1 MRVSILLL
9 GTVALLTLMLLS
21 MGCERKVV
29 NEQGDDQ
36 ASLSSC
42 FTCHGEEGTLLAAKG
57 EWQNSIH
64 ASGNNVDYTNRG
76 EGSDCTK
83 CHDHQGFLDFI
94 ATGELD
100 APYDNVSSIH
110 CFTCHAPHTRGN
122 LTLRVSTPYTLE
134 NGDVFNHTS
143 ANLCVNCH
151 HSRLSAD
158 AITDNQEVYN
168 HWGPHHGPQGDLLEG
183 TNGYEYTGYDYE
195 STGHATAGTNNG
207 CIKCHMGNPQTHIGY
222 KIGGHSFNM
231 IDEETGDN
239 MAGVCETCHSE
250 IGDDF
255 DYEGIQT
262 NVEELLADLQDLLY
276 AAGHVDEEGEPM
288 GTSSSK
294 HVIAD
299 EGEAGALWNYVLI
312 EEDRSEGVHNPDYIV
327 GLLESSIAYMEGQVG
342 KRLASNSVGGIKLQ
356 PIAAH

>member
-9 GTVALLTLMLLS
+9 GTVALLTLILLS

-29 NEQGDDQ
+29 NEQGEDQ

-57 EWQNSIH
+57 EWQNSVH

-76 EGSDCTK
+76 EGEDCTR
-83 CHDHQGFLDFI
+83 CHDHQGFLDFLE
-94 ATGELD
+94 TGELNG
-100 APYDNVSSIH
+100 PFDNVSSIH

-151 HSRLSAD
+151 HARLSAD
-158 AITDNQEVYN
+158 DITAGQQVHQY
-168 HWGPHHGPQGDLLEG
+168 WGPHHGPQGDLLNG
-183 TNGYEYTGYDYE
+183 TNGYEYAGYEYGN
-195 STGHATAGTNNG
+195 TGHATAGTDNG
-207 CIKCHMGNPQTHIGY
+207 CIKCHMGNPETH
-222 KIGGHSFNM
+222 IGGHSFNM
-231 IDEETGDN
+231 VDEESGDN
-239 MAGVCETCHSE
+239 LVGICTSCHPE
-250 IGDDF
+250 AADNF
-255 DYEGIQT
+255 DYDGIQT
-262 NVEELLADLQDLLY
+262 EVEGLLEDLQDLLY
-276 AAGHVDEEGEPM
+276 AAGHINANGQPLGLPYGPGPHTID
-288 GTSSSK
+288 
-294 HVIAD
+294 D
-299 EGEAGALWNYVLI
+299 EGEAGALWNFLII

-327 GLLESSIAYMEGQVG
+327 GLLESSITYMEGQVG
-342 KRLASNSVGGIKLQ
+342 KRLASNSMGGIKLQ